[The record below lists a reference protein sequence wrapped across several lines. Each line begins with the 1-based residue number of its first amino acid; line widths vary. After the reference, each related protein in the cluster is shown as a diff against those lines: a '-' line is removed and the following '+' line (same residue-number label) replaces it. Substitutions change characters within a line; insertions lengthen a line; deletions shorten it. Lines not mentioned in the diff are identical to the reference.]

1 MRQGWW
7 SAIAVMLVIAALPAC
22 ERRAGPPAAAVEHRE
37 VRVVVDSAVTLAGDF
52 ALPSRPMPS
61 RSTLSRPTP
70 AATAAP
76 VPAVLLLSG
85 SGPQDRDGARTELPG
100 YRPFLDLADTLLAA
114 GFAVLRLDDRG
125 VGASS
130 GRVDGATTEDFA
142 RDAAAAVTWLR
153 GQSRVHPE
161 RIALV
166 GHSEGALVAL
176 LVARDDPRVWV
187 LGLLG
192 AASRPGRDIARWQ
205 RATFVAG
212 DLTTWPPAQRA
223 AVLARAE
230 VDAEAIAATD
240 PWLRTWF
247 SLDPRAI
254 ARDVRQPVLLLHG
267 ANDRQV
273 PVEQSHELAAVLRDA
288 RTVRLP
294 HTNHLLLDDFDG
306 DPRGYVRLTARRI
319 EKSILG
325 ALVAFLAQQHAQN
338 RFSEGSSAKKTR

>member
-1 MRQGWW
+1 MRSGWRA
-7 SAIAVMLVIAALPAC
+7 AIAGMLVSAALPAC
-22 ERRAGPPAAAVEHRE
+22 ERRTRSTTGAIEHRE
-37 VRVVVDSAVTLAGDF
+37 VRVVVDRTVTLAGDL
-52 ALPSRPMPS
+52 ALP
-61 RSTLSRPTP
+61 PTP
-70 AATAAP
+70 TRAATPTP

-100 YRPFLDLADTLLAA
+100 YRPFADLADTLLAA

-153 GQSRVHPE
+153 SQPRVHPE

-192 AASRPGRDIARWQ
+192 AASRPGREIARWQ
-205 RATFVAG
+205 RATHVAS

-230 VDAEAIAATD
+230 SDADAIAATD

-247 SLDPRAI
+247 ALDPRAI

-273 PVEQSHELAAVLRDA
+273 PIEQADELAAALPDA

-294 HTNHLLLDDFDG
+294 HTNHLLLEDFDG
-306 DPRGYVRLTARRI
+306 DPRGYVRLTARRV
-319 EKSILG
+319 EGDMLR
-325 ALVAFLAQQHAQN
+325 ALVAFLAQQNALN
-338 RFSEGSSAKKTR
+338 RFSEGSTTKKTR

>member
-1 MRQGWW
+1 MRSRWRA
-7 SAIAVMLVIAALPAC
+7 SIAMVLLCAVLPAC
-22 ERRAGPPAAAVEHRE
+22 ERRTGPSTGGVEHRE
-37 VRVVVDSAVTLAGDF
+37 VRVVVDRAVTLAGDL
-52 ALPSRPMPS
+52 ALPSLS
-61 RSTLSRPTP
+61 SVSTQAGTP
-70 AATAAP
+70 AP

-100 YRPFLDLADTLLAA
+100 YRPFVDIADTLLAA

-130 GRVDGATTEDFA
+130 GRFDGATTDDFA

-153 GQSRVHPE
+153 GQSRVQPE

-192 AASRPGRDIARWQ
+192 AASRPGREIARWQ
-205 RATFVAG
+205 RAMLVAG

-230 VDAEAIAATD
+230 SDADAMAATD
-240 PWLRTWF
+240 PWMRIWF

-254 ARDVRQPVLLLHG
+254 AHAVHQPVLLLHG
-267 ANDRQV
+267 ENDRQV
-273 PVEQSHELAAVLRDA
+273 PVEQSDELAAALHDA

-306 DPRGYVRLTARRI
+306 DPRGYVRLTARRV
-319 EKSILG
+319 EGDILR
-325 ALVAFLAQQHAQN
+325 ALVAFLAQQNGKSH
-338 RFSEGSSAKKTR
+338 FSEGRTTKKIR

>member
-1 MRQGWW
+1 MVVLLG
-7 SAIAVMLVIAALPAC
+7 VALPAC
-22 ERRAGPPAAAVEHRE
+22 ERRAGAFTGVVEHRE
-37 VRVVVDSAVTLAGDF
+37 VRVVVDGTVTLAGDL
-52 ALPSRPMPS
+52 ALPSLPSLPSVRP
-61 RSTLSRPTP
+61 P
-70 AATAAP
+70 AATPAP

-100 YRPFLDLADTLLAA
+100 YRPLVDIADTLLTA

-125 VGASS
+125 VGGSS
-130 GRVDGATTEDFA
+130 GRFAGATTDDFA

-153 GQSRVHPE
+153 RQSRVQPE

-192 AASRPGRDIARWQ
+192 AASRPGREVARWQ
-205 RATFVAG
+205 RATLVAG

-230 VDAEAIAATD
+230 SDADAIAATD

-273 PVEQSHELAAVLRDA
+273 PVEQSDELAAALHDA
-288 RTVRLP
+288 RSVRLP

-306 DPRGYVRLTARRI
+306 DPRGYVRLAARRV
-319 EKSILG
+319 EGEILR
-325 ALVAFLAQQHAQN
+325 ALVAFLAQQNGEN
-338 RFSEGSSAKKTR
+338 RFSEGRTAKKSR

>member
-1 MRQGWW
+1 MRRGGRA
-7 SAIAVMLVIAALPAC
+7 SFALMLLCAALTAC
-22 ERRAGPPAAAVEHRE
+22 ERRTGPTTGAIEHRE
-37 VRVVVDSAVTLAGDF
+37 VHVMVDRTVTLAGDL
-52 ALPSRPMPS
+52 ALPSR
-61 RSTLSRPTP
+61 RTP
-70 AATAAP
+70 AATPA
-76 VPAVLLLSG
+76 PAVLMLSG

-100 YRPFLDLADTLLAA
+100 YRPFVDIADTLLAA

-130 GRVDGATTEDFA
+130 GRADGATTEDFA

-153 GQSRVHPE
+153 GQPRVDPE

-176 LVARDDPRVWV
+176 LVARRDPRVWV

-192 AASRPGRDIARWQ
+192 AASRPGREIARWQ
-205 RATFVAG
+205 RASLVAG
-212 DLTTWPPAQRA
+212 DLVTWPPAQRA

-230 VDAEAIAATD
+230 SEADAIAATD
-240 PWLRTWF
+240 PWLRIWF
-247 SLDPRAI
+247 ALDPRAI

-273 PVEQSHELAAVLRDA
+273 PVEQSDELAAALHDA
-288 RTVRLP
+288 RTVRVP

-306 DPRGYVRLTARRI
+306 DPRGYVRLSTRRV
-319 EKSILG
+319 EGEMLR
-325 ALVAFLAQQHAQN
+325 ALVAFLTQQHGKN
-338 RFSEGSSAKKTR
+338 RFSEGSTAKKTR

>member
-1 MRQGWW
+1 MRRGGRA
-7 SAIAVMLVIAALPAC
+7 SFALMLLCAALTAC
-22 ERRAGPPAAAVEHRE
+22 ERRTGPTTGAIEHRE
-37 VRVVVDSAVTLAGDF
+37 VHVMVDRTVTLAGDL
-52 ALPSRPMPS
+52 ALPSR
-61 RSTLSRPTP
+61 RTP
-70 AATAAP
+70 AATPA
-76 VPAVLLLSG
+76 PAVLMLSG

-100 YRPFLDLADTLLAA
+100 YRPFVDIADTLLAA

-130 GRVDGATTEDFA
+130 GRADGATTEDFA

-153 GQSRVHPE
+153 GQPRVDPE

-176 LVARDDPRVWV
+176 LVARRDPRVWV

-192 AASRPGRDIARWQ
+192 AASRPGREIARWQ
-205 RATFVAG
+205 RASLVAG
-212 DLTTWPPAQRA
+212 DLVTWPPAQRA

-230 VDAEAIAATD
+230 SEAD

-247 SLDPRAI
+247 ALDPRAI

-273 PVEQSHELAAVLRDA
+273 PVEQSDELAAALHDA
-288 RTVRLP
+288 RTVRVP

-306 DPRGYVRLTARRI
+306 DPRGYVRLSTRRV
-319 EKSILG
+319 EGEMLR
-325 ALVAFLAQQHAQN
+325 ALVAFLTQQHGKN
-338 RFSEGSSAKKTR
+338 RFSEGSTAKKTR